1 MDKLIKPNFYYQDIY
16 SINYQRLKDN
26 NIHYLLLDIDNTIG
40 DDKEKTPCK
49 KAIDLISSLKKD
61 FTIILFTNTYPAR
74 AKRYSKLLGIPYY
87 AFSVK
92 PLRMNYKKFLKDYKV
107 NTDNVAAIG
116 DQLYTDV
123 LGANKMAI
131 TSILVDKISNNES
144 LFTKLLRVRENNNIK
159 KYNLIE
165 RGKYDD

>member
-1 MDKLIKPNFYYQDIY
+1 
-16 SINYQRLKDN
+16 
-26 NIHYLLLDIDNTIG
+26 
-40 DDKEKTPCK
+40 
-49 KAIDLISSLKKD
+49 
-61 FTIILFTNTYPAR
+61 
-74 AKRYSKLLGIPYY
+74 
-87 AFSVK
+87 
-92 PLRMNYKKFLKDYKV
+92 MNYKKFLKDYKV

-131 TSILVDKISNNES
+131 KSILVDKISNNES